1 VLQCVAVCCS
11 VLQYVATCCIML
23 QCVAVC
29 CSTIQYIAVSRVTRT
44 KERTRTQTASVRQDG
59 HGALIKAAHCRFT
72 AVACVTRETATHCNI
87 LQHTATHSNTIQHTA
102 TQYTTLHYTAIE
114 RTRTQ
119 AASVRQD
126 GQGALI
132 KAAHCRFAAVAR
144 IEARR
149 TPTPRLTRAQHLAI
163 HPSLPAR
170 PTLQHTAPLL
180 SCITCPVLQAGKF
193 VVRVAVCCMVCCY
206 IYIYVYI
213 YIYICV
219 CIYVYLFET
228 PPVYIY
234 IYTHTYIHIYI
245 YIYIYTSAR
254 QVSLQHTTL
263 CNTRHLT
270 PPRCTYESHP
280 RTLDTHM
287 THTHEPNTPHSAT
300 QDT

>member
-1 VLQCVAVCCS
+1 MLVQCVAVCCSVLQCVAVCCS

-102 TQYTTLHYTAIE
+102 TQYTTLHHTAIE

-149 TPTPRLTRAQHLAI
+149 TPAPRLARAQHLAI
-163 HPSLPAR
+163 HTSLPAR
-170 PTLQHTAPLL
+170 PA
-180 SCITCPVLQAGKF
+180 
-193 VVRVAVCCMVCCY
+193 
-206 IYIYVYI
+206 
-213 YIYICV
+213 
-219 CIYVYLFET
+219 
-228 PPVYIY
+228 
-234 IYTHTYIHIYI
+234 
-245 YIYIYTSAR
+245 
-254 QVSLQHTTL
+254 LQHTTRL
-263 CNTRHLT
+263 WVRGHRELYTSRRRCVDCIHLDDV
-270 PPRCTYESHP
+270 CIH
-280 RTLDTHM
+280 LDVDVC
-287 THTHEPNTPHSAT
+287 SVYI
-300 QDT
+300 